1 MIKNEWLTKSIAWSG
16 WRWIIVV
23 AAVLCILLWVIPVMA
38 PDTVLENEELQQNMI
53 NDGIA
58 YHAERSDQMTIP
70 LYFRVQGEDYL
81 ARETRTLSIPYD
93 RQAAE
98 IILEALVDGPSAG
111 LQDLTSV
118 FVPGTKV
125 LSMRASGN
133 LLTITLT
140 SEFLAQPKDA
150 PLSWEA
156 DPNWNREVLLRRRL
170 ALQSLVN
177 SVVETSQYTAIQFM
191 VQTSASNDNGT
202 RLHLSDLYPDITGD
216 SLLGPMYR
224 SEQMILTHYN
234 TAELILECW
243 KSRDY
248 QRMYHFVSE
257 TAGRPTENSFIQ
269 EMNDLTRVL
278 SGYSLSA
285 GTVSA
290 DGNAAVLETYLNI
303 FESGNM
309 IVLQSYPLRME
320 CENGMWKITYA
331 SLMQMMEAV
340 W

>member
-1 MIKNEWLTKSIAWSG
+1 MRKRQWVGIGVWTG
-16 WRWIIVV
+16 WRQAIAPLMSLLILVWAIPALAPGIV
-23 AAVLCILLWVIPVMA
+23 
-38 PDTVLENEELQQNMI
+38 TVNEQPIQNVI

-58 YHAERSDQMTIP
+58 YHAERSDQMTVP

-81 ARETRTLSIPYD
+81 ARETRTLTVPYD

-133 LLTITLT
+133 LLTVTLS

-156 DPNWNREVLLRRRL
+156 DPNWNSEVLLRRRL

-191 VQTSASNDNGT
+191 VQTSVNNENGT
-202 RLHLSDLYPDITGD
+202 RLHLADLYPDITGD

-243 KSRDY
+243 ESRDF
-248 QRMYHFVSE
+248 QRMYRFVSD
-257 TAGRPTENSFIQ
+257 TADRPTENSFIQ
-269 EMNDLTRVL
+269 EMTATPRVL

-290 DGNAAVLETYLNI
+290 DGSTAVLETYLNI
-303 FESGNM
+303 YEGGNM
-309 IVLQSYPLRME
+309 IVLQSYPLRIE
-320 CENGMWKITYA
+320 CEDGLWKITYT